1 MPGTHVLVPIKSFRN
16 AKVRLAG
23 ALPPAERAA
32 LAKRMAERVL
42 AAAGPLPVSVVCDD
56 VDVAS
61 FAEDHRA
68 DVIWRPGLG
77 LNAAVTDGVALLT
90 SERGA
95 VEVIVAHADL
105 PLADDLVRLAGF
117 AGITFVPDRRD
128 DGTNVICVP
137 TGLAFSFSYGPGS
150 FERHRA
156 AADQLRLPYRVL
168 RDPRLGWDVDVP
180 SDLEL
185 PDLPELPELPCN

>member
-16 AKVRLAG
+16 AKVRLAA
-23 ALPPAERAA
+23 ALPPSERTA
-32 LAKRMAERVL
+32 LARQMADRVL
-42 AAAGPLPVSVVCDD
+42 AAAGSLPVAVVCDD

-61 FAEDHRA
+61 FAEARHA

-77 LNAAVTDGVALLT
+77 LNAAVTDGVAQLT
-90 SERGA
+90 EEGA

-105 PLADDLVRLAGF
+105 PLADDLARLAGF

-128 DGTNVICVP
+128 DGTNVMCVP
-137 TGLAFSFSYGPGS
+137 TGLGFAFSYGPSS

-156 AADQLRLPYRVL
+156 EADRLRVPYRVL

-180 SDLEL
+180 ADL
-185 PDLPELPELPCN
+185 ELPELPCS

>member
-23 ALPPAERAA
+23 ALPPSERAA
-32 LAKRMAERVL
+32 LARRMADRVL

-56 VDVAS
+56 IDVAS
-61 FAEDHRA
+61 FAEARGA
-68 DVIWRPGLG
+68 EVIWRPGLG
-77 LNAAVTDGVALLT
+77 LNAAVSDGVTQLT
-90 SERGA
+90 DESRA

-105 PLADDLVRLAGF
+105 PLADDLARLAGF
-117 AGITFVPDRRD
+117 AGVTFVPDRRD
-128 DGTNVICVP
+128 DGTNVVCVP
-137 TGLAFSFSYGPGS
+137 TRLGFTFSYGPGS

-156 AADQLRLPYRVL
+156 EADRLRLPYRVL

-180 SDLEL
+180 ADLEF
-185 PDLPELPELPCN
+185 PQSIEPCS